1 MNKEDD
7 VDTRHGTVQTHRIH
21 CFFFKVYTVR
31 LTYTVFLLL
40 YGLLIF
46 QVRTVAPCAVKVFL
60 SCGCWRRL
68 PLEPWQNA
76 RQESSLVASSDREGC
91 AVRPP
96 SPPGTPQNHQTSP
109 ESRSDPQRLPRRHQR
124 PPENPPCAPQR
135 TPPQKKSKSTKQKH
149 HEFFCWG
156 VGVGT
161 TKQI

>member
-96 SPPGTPQNHQTSP
+96 SPPGPPRTTRP
-109 ESRSDPQRLPRRHQR
+109 PQRAGVTPRDSPDATRG
-124 PPENPPCAPQR
+124 PQR
-135 TPPQKKSKSTKQKH
+135 TPPVPPRGPPPKKNRNQQNKNITS
-149 HEFFCWG
+149 FF
-156 VGVGT
+156 VGG
-161 TKQI
+161 